1 MAQVRADEG
10 DDRHPGDVEISAR
23 REEAGRDQNRFSF
36 EKRPDENGKV
46 SKLLE
51 QRFRRHSGPIRC
63 QSHHYEEIAA
73 IVRRITL
80 DWRQSMKRA
89 WILPLAVAAA
99 LPLFAQETK
108 SDTKSEAKPAERKA
122 VEQTKAPAAAATTTA
137 VQPAPAPVATADS
150 PLVAAA
156 RRAAK
161 NRTRAK
167 GTVITNDTL
176 ATSGGNAHITTT
188 ANQAPVPKI
197 EPRATTASSSPRKN
211 NTTQQSEAKTA
222 ADKEKARAEAE
233 QKQAQRAMAAE
244 EGYDGGQGDDADEIV
259 VGSDTP
265 PPPQH

>member
-1 MAQVRADEG
+1 
-10 DDRHPGDVEISAR
+10 
-23 REEAGRDQNRFSF
+23 
-36 EKRPDENGKV
+36 
-46 SKLLE
+46 
-51 QRFRRHSGPIRC
+51 
-63 QSHHYEEIAA
+63 
-73 IVRRITL
+73 
-80 DWRQSMKRA
+80 MKRA

-108 SDTKSEAKPAERKA
+108 SDTKPAEKTVEKKA
-122 VEQTKAPAAAATTTA
+122 EQPKAPAAPATTATA
-137 VQPAPAPVATADS
+137 QPAPAASTDS

-176 ATSGGNAHITTT
+176 ASSGGNAHITTT

-197 EPRATTASSSPRKN
+197 EPRATTASSSSQKN
-211 NTTQQSEAKTA
+211 NTRQQSPAKTA
-222 ADKEKARAEAE
+222 ADEQKARAEAE

-259 VGSDTP
+259 AGSETP